1 MCVCPLTL
9 VVTQMVMR
17 SFQVIL
23 KWFFNVSEGHRS
35 FKIGFSRVSFNP
47 LEWKKKWDKALKWTS
62 SQLSPGAKRSSA
74 NLKNC
79 VWQLYQNCTPL
90 GKKKNFTALAQPD
103 FAILSNVKH
112 LLQWCK
118 DGKACLWGNSR
129 RCERIANE
137 SRAKK
142 VSW

>member
-1 MCVCPLTL
+1 MSTHSCSYPNGNEILPSHS
-9 VVTQMVMR
+9 QMI
-17 SFQVIL
+17 FQCFRRPPFFQN
-23 KWFFNVSEGHRS
+23 WFFT
-35 FKIGFSRVSFNP
+35 GFLQPFRM
-47 LEWKKKWDKALKWTS
+47 KKKWDKALKWTS